1 MAGLQERGVTRTL
14 TEGERGHFK
23 AKSREQGDGTQGLA
37 GKARACAWLEGGGV
51 ARHTSRQSQVLSGNG
66 PDRQDVALRAVE
78 AQEQPWPT
86 AQRLGQ
92 RAGPARRV
100 KLMERGLHTRLEA

>member
-1 MAGLQERGVTRTL
+1 MSRALSLKEKGDISKPSPE
-14 TEGERGHFK
+14 
-23 AKSREQGDGTQGLA
+23 SREMGP
-37 GKARACAWLEGGGV
+37 KAWLAKHELVRGWRVGGGGV